1 MYERFSEL
9 LQENGVTAYKVSKA
23 TGVPQ
28 STLSDW
34 KRGVSYPKYDKLQK
48 IAEYFGVSV
57 KYLKGETDIRE
68 DFENNPDYYVPAQY
82 REMGMDAEAY
92 YRFKQAEA
100 EDAQRESSLPAGA
113 IPYVPGPMVLI
124 PLVGSVNCGT
134 PLFADEN
141 IEEYIPTRKSE
152 MLSGEKYFYLKAK
165 GDSMINAGIQDGD
178 LLFIRKQSDVNSGD
192 IAVVTI
198 NGDEATLKRVIKKEN
213 ALVLQPEN
221 PSYETKI
228 YVGSEVNNICIK
240 GRLMKVEKTF

>member
-1 MYERFSEL
+1 MTLGDLIKEYRSKNSLSMADFADKSGISKAYISL
-9 LQENGVTAYKVSKA
+9 LEKNEHPKTKKEIVPSIEVIKKVADAMGKDFEEIFTSIDSTTKIVLNSQSDIYWNFAKDKVSTA
-23 TGVPQ
+23 A
-28 STLSDW
+28 D
-34 KRGVSYPKYDKLQK
+34 
-48 IAEYFGVSV
+48 
-57 KYLKGETDIRE
+57 
-68 DFENNPDYYVPAQY
+68 
-82 REMGMDAEAY
+82 EAL
-92 YRFKQAEA
+92 
-100 EDAQRESSLPAGA
+100 DLPAGA